1 MLLGLGIGVGENLVE
16 GICLDL
22 VLGVDIGMGVN
33 IISSCCL
40 HVFS

>member
-1 MLLGLGIGVGENLVE
+1 MLLDLGIGVGENLNE
-16 GICLDL
+16 GPSLDL

-40 HVFS
+40 YIFS